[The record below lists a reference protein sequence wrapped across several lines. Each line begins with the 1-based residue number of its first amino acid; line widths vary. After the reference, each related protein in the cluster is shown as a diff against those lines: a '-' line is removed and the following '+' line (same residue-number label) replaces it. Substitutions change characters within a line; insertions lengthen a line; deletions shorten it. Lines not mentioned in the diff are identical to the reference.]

1 MAINEPN
8 GMKYTLS
15 QRYMHRWH
23 FSTIFWDDVYK
34 AERLFNCET
43 GSFPSNMAVKW
54 QMCNIYW
61 PQIVEEDCGLGM
73 FPNVQDDSNNLTIFN
88 FIPAWK
94 QERLLTSEI
103 IINIIIKIKNE
114 NLKKHVNQELCS
126 CACQRQKSD
135 TKRQKLGLLLL

>member
-1 MAINEPN
+1 
-8 GMKYTLS
+8 MKQPGQEIWPSMNQMVWNTLS
-15 QRYMHRWH
+15 LSVICIGDI
-23 FSTIFWDDVYK
+23 FSTIFWDDVYM

-88 FIPAWK
+88 FIPDY
-94 QERLLTSEI
+94 EP
-103 IINIIIKIKNE
+103 E
-114 NLKKHVNQELCS
+114 NKKDCLQV
-126 CACQRQKSD
+126 K
-135 TKRQKLGLLLL
+135 